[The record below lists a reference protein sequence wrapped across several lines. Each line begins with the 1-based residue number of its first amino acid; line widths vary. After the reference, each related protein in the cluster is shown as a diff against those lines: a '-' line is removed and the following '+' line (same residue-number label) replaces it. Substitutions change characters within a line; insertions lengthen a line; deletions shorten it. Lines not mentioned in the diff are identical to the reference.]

1 MVRALPC
8 HGRGR
13 GFEPRRFRQL
23 TIFAALAKMSKH
35 RNRNRNYYSGSATSN
50 DPSNTLHHTYA
61 LKNSEAIPVYKDSSV
76 SFSKETEVGMEQ
88 LEEDGSQE
96 VINEE
101 PLPVQNSQVPPQQEL
116 PFDYR
121 ENSLTNM
128 LATVAA
134 LLFVL
139 GLSYFAYKSFV
150 AGKIAFFGDKPERNQ
165 ITSKAAFTVREDENI
180 IDEQEM
186 NSPARDEQQYTPP
199 ADTQAFIEPLGN
211 FTNTPEQ
218 NEQLQKATAT
228 RGQQWVPN
236 DYKPGDVKPE
246 NKKYTVKSGD
256 TLWEIAEGV
265 YGDGSLWV
273 NILSA
278 NASNVGYLAN
288 GQQAL
293 IFPGQSLVIP

>member
-35 RNRNRNYYSGSATSN
+35 RNRNRSYYSGRTTSN

-61 LKNSEAIPVYKDSSV
+61 LKNSEAIPVYQDPTLGYN
-76 SFSKETEVGMEQ
+76 KE
-88 LEEDGSQE
+88 
-96 VINEE
+96 EE
-101 PLPVQNSQVPPQQEL
+101 PQTEHAEEIEPQQDEPTQIKSSKSLPQPEL

-121 ENSLTNM
+121 ENSLANI

-150 AGKIAFFGDKPERNQ
+150 AGKIAFFGDKPEKNQ
-165 ITSKAAFTVREDENI
+165 ITSKAAFTVRENESV
-180 IDEQEM
+180 IDEQGLDSSS
-186 NSPARDEQQYTPP
+186 NNEQQYTPP
-199 ADTQAFIEPLGN
+199 ADTQALIEPQGD

-218 NEQLQKATAT
+218 NEQLQKATAAP
-228 RGQQWVPN
+228 GQQWVPN

-278 NASNVGYLAN
+278 NASSVGYLAS